1 MERGIYIYTDTLGRY
16 IHTHADLGLL
26 YKSETIGG
34 PEVKTNYVDVPG
46 LQGRKDMT
54 EALGIG
60 VVYGD
65 RTLTFQFYLDP
76 TTDQNAQYSKVL
88 ATLNGKRARIIRAV
102 DPRHYFEGRI
112 TVDPE
117 LKQNKRT
124 YILTIRATCRPFLKA
139 KAPTAVT
146 AQLTTTEATIALMNN
161 GTRPVLPALTLST
174 AATLTVGST
183 SVSLNAG
190 THQNL
195 AFILQPGQNTIKA
208 KTLSGTGTL
217 TVTFTEEIH

>member
-1 MERGIYIYTDTLGRY
+1 MRGIYIYTEALGRY
-16 IHTHADLGLL
+16 IHTHTDLGLL
-26 YKSETIGG
+26 YKSETIGS
-34 PEVKTNYVDVPG
+34 PEVKTKYVDVPG

-54 EALGIG
+54 EALGTG

-76 TTDQNAQYSKVL
+76 TTDQNAQFSKVL
-88 ATLNGKRARIIRAV
+88 ATLNGVKARIIRAA

-139 KAPTAVT
+139 KVPTEIVT
-146 AQLTTTEATIALMNN
+146 STRLQGDSVTIMNN
-161 GTRPVLPALTLST
+161 GTRPVLPTLTLTT
-174 AATLTVGST
+174 ACVLAGEGGTVTLA
-183 SVSLNAG
+183 AG
-190 THQNL
+190 THQHL
-195 AFILQPGQNTIKA
+195 DFILNPGQNQFTVKA
-208 KTLSGTGTL
+208 LSDAGKL